1 MSPGKTALILTGGGA
16 RAAYQAGVL
25 QALQLIRRECGEG
38 RRGNPFQ
45 IICGTSAGALNGMAL
60 ACQADHYDYAVR
72 SMVEVWRDFRSEQ
85 VYRSD
90 SFGVIRTGAQWLTL
104 FSLGWAMARW
114 RKARPRS
121 LLDNG
126 PSREFLSTLLK
137 VDRLPQMMAEGHLDA
152 VAISASSYTSGEHVT
167 FFDSARPVEPWTRSQ
182 RLSVQDHLTIEH
194 LMASSAIPFIFP
206 AVELSVNGRAHYLG
220 DGSMRQVAP
229 ISPAIHL
236 GADRILV
243 IGAGRLHEPAAP
255 RDTVVEYPNL
265 AQIAGHAMS
274 SIFLDALAVD
284 IERLQRINR
293 TLGLLTQQAR
303 EQSALRMVDVLVIA
317 PSQRIDDIAA
327 RHLWALPPAVRAML
341 RAVGVYGRGKRAR
354 GSALASYLLFESSFT
369 RELIHLG
376 FTDALAKREEVI
388 RFFGWGQGRDDRP
401 PEGESRLAVPGDG
414 AHFGANAGA
423 KVGTDVGADAGG
435 VAVGDPRQGSVAGR
449 YDASFAIPVAPP
461 GVPAAQTTELVG
473 PERPFTS
480 QKDLAKVESFA
491 L

>member
-1 MSPGKTALILTGGGA
+1 MSHPGKTALILTGGGA

-72 SMVEVWRDFRSEQ
+72 AMVEVWRDFRSEQ

-104 FSLGWAMARW
+104 FSLGWALARW
-114 RKARPRS
+114 RRARPRS
-121 LLDNG
+121 LLNNEPLHD
-126 PSREFLSTLLK
+126 FLPTLFKL
-137 VDRLPQMMAEGHLDA
+137 DRLPQMLAEGHLDA
-152 VAISASSYTSGEHVT
+152 VAVSASSYTSGEHVT
-167 FFDSARPVEPWTRSQ
+167 FFDSARPIQPWTRSQ
-182 RLSVQDHLTIEH
+182 RLSVQDRLSYDHL
-194 LMASSAIPFIFP
+194 LASAAIPFIFP
-206 AVELSVNGRAHYLG
+206 AVELSVNGWPHYLG

-236 GADRILV
+236 GADRVLV
-243 IGAGRLHEPAAP
+243 VGAGRMQEPEVP

-284 IERLQRINR
+284 VERVERVNR
-293 TLGLLTQQAR
+293 TLSLLTPQAR
-303 EQSALRMVDVLVIA
+303 AESQLRMVDVLVIA

-354 GSALASYLLFESSFT
+354 GAALASYLLFESSFT

-376 FTDALAKREEVI
+376 FTDALAMREEVA
-388 RFFGWGQGRDDRP
+388 RFFGWGQGK
-401 PEGESRLAVPGDG
+401 GAESGGGQGGAGGMGPDVPDAPDG
-414 AHFGANAGA
+414 AGAGA
-423 KVGTDVGADAGG
+423 GTGVAGADAS
-435 VAVGDPRQGSVAGR
+435 A
-449 YDASFAIPVAPP
+449 APD
-461 GVPAAQTTELVG
+461 GLVG

-480 QKDLAKVESFA
+480 QRDRAKVESFA